1 MEIFQIEYALAV
13 AKYHNFS
20 RAAEEVHLTRS
31 ALSQQIRKLERELGV
46 DLFRRST
53 RSVELTDA
61 GMEFVK
67 IASGIIGELEGL
79 KNTMHEYACSER
91 GQIAVGHFP
100 GMEGFGIPDCF
111 VSFQKTFQNVEI
123 SYTEAECQQL
133 VALIEQGEIDV
144 AFLTAADKMLPKGA
158 VLEAYP
164 MVTDFLGVE
173 VSRTHPFAAREA
185 VSWKELQ
192 GERLLAPPMMSGIA
206 LDIEEICR
214 KNHLKLNISTSNSS
228 NSTYHYMVAG
238 DLGIYIMSK
247 TAWDHEGNKGTVC
260 IPLEPRVQRT
270 VSMVLPLSE
279 NRSQMVAKFTAFC
292 VAWAGNPKPVLLS
305 PKANL

>member
-31 ALSQQIRKLERELGV
+31 ALSQQIRKLECELGV

>member
-100 GMEGFGIPDCF
+100 GMEGFGIPDCL
-111 VSFQKTFQNVEI
+111 VSFQKTFRNVEI

-144 AFLTAADKMLPKGA
+144 AFLTAADKMLPKGV

-173 VSRTHPFAAREA
+173 VSRAHPFAAREA

-238 DLGIYIMSK
+238 DLGVYIMTR
-247 TAWDHEGNKGTVC
+247 TAWDYEGNKGTVC

-270 VSMVLPLSE
+270 VSLVLPLSE
-279 NRSQMVAKFTAFC
+279 KRSQIVAKFTAFC
-292 VAWAGNPKPVLLS
+292 VAWADNPKPVPLS
-305 PKANL
+305 PKANP